1 MSQVFPF
8 HVLLLRIK
16 DQGWIS
22 GSRCHCHWV
31 FCSHSDQQIIN
42 DTNVPKTATLCM
54 VFGRLLCRG
63 LKAILRIGLNF
74 SSLRPA
80 DLTREEF
87 HVASQN
93 PWTFSDNYLP
103 LRYVSSL
110 TLSFVFTLC
119 WWNKIFLFQRDTD
132 HLISIELAEI
142 VIGLKRIS
150 HL

>member
-1 MSQVFPF
+1 MSLSLIFE
-8 HVLLLRIK
+8 
-16 DQGWIS
+16 
-22 GSRCHCHWV
+22 V

-42 DTNVPKTATLCM
+42 DANVPKTATLCM
-54 VFGRLLCRG
+54 VFGRPLCRG

-110 TLSFVFTLC
+110 TLSLMVFALC
-119 WWNKIFLFQRDTD
+119 
-132 HLISIELAEI
+132 
-142 VIGLKRIS
+142 
-150 HL
+150 